1 MICVLTGG
9 TGGAKFV
16 DGLRQV
22 IPPEE
27 ITLIVN
33 TGDDLL
39 WWGLY
44 VSPDIDSITYVLSG
58 LLSRE
63 RGWGVK
69 GDTFLCLQAMGQLG
83 EPTWFHTGDRDLAV
97 HLLRSRLLAEGK
109 TLSEATSTICD
120 KLGVKAR
127 ILPMSDSRV
136 ETRVDTPSG
145 ELSFEEYFVQRWYQ
159 DPVNSVR
166 FAGASDAEP
175 APGVIEAIVS
185 ADAVLIAPSNPITSI
200 GPILSVPGIREAL
213 CSARGKVAAVS
224 PIVGNAPV
232 AGPAGILM
240 TAQGL
245 PCSIAGVAKAYED
258 FLDLLVCDTRDARAA
273 EALRGNGLRVQC
285 AQTIM
290 RSAEDSAALA
300 QTVLSYT
307 ISGLLSEQPSADESV
322 SDKAGGPNRRRP
334 AVILIPVKNLSAA
347 KQRLAAVLDQPRAP
361 NWRRPCCTMLWPH
374 LPRGRA
380 RPACA
385 LVTSDPFAIE
395 LARQYDFEII
405 PDPANPGETGAIEMA
420 TRFCVVRGS
429 DSTLVVPADIPL
441 IQAGELDQ
449 ILAYA
454 PAEGSVL
461 APAADG
467 RGTNAAFRRPA
478 NLFPLRFGNDSFKPH
493 LAAAQA
499 TGKPCIV
506 LQLPGIAL
514 DVDNP
519 EDLQRLLAH
528 PGETRTQ
535 SLVRELGT
543 RWPLS
548 GHRNEGL

>member
-22 IPPEE
+22 IPAEE

-97 HLLRSRLLAEGK
+97 HLLRSRQLAEGK
-109 TLSEATSTICD
+109 TLSEATKTICD

-145 ELSFEEYFVQRWYQ
+145 ELNFEEYFVQRWYQ

-213 CSARGKVAAVS
+213 RSARGKVAAVS
-224 PIVGNAPV
+224 PIIGNAPV

-245 PCSIAGVAKAYED
+245 PCSIAGVATAYED
-258 FLDLLVCDTRDARAA
+258 FLDLLICDTRDVRAA
-273 EALRGNGLRVQC
+273 EAIRKKGLRVQC
-285 AQTIM
+285 TETIM
-290 RSAEDSAALA
+290 RSAEDRAALA
-300 QTVLSYT
+300 RTVLSST
-307 ISGLLSEQPSADESV
+307 IGGLLSEESG
-322 SDKAGGPNRRRP
+322 SDKPDSDKSTSR
-334 AVILIPVKNLSAA
+334 AA
-347 KQRLAAVLDQPRAP
+347 SEQP
-361 NWRRPCCTMLWPH
+361 
-374 LPRGRA
+374 
-380 RPACA
+380 
-385 LVTSDPFAIE
+385 
-395 LARQYDFEII
+395 
-405 PDPANPGETGAIEMA
+405 
-420 TRFCVVRGS
+420 
-429 DSTLVVPADIPL
+429 
-441 IQAGELDQ
+441 
-449 ILAYA
+449 
-454 PAEGSVL
+454 
-461 APAADG
+461 
-467 RGTNAAFRRPA
+467 
-478 NLFPLRFGNDSFKPH
+478 
-493 LAAAQA
+493 
-499 TGKPCIV
+499 
-506 LQLPGIAL
+506 
-514 DVDNP
+514 
-519 EDLQRLLAH
+519 
-528 PGETRTQ
+528 
-535 SLVRELGT
+535 
-543 RWPLS
+543 
-548 GHRNEGL
+548 

>member
-16 DGLRQV
+16 DGLRQI

-109 TLSEATSTICD
+109 TLSEATSTICG

-127 ILPMSDSRV
+127 ILPMSNSRV

-185 ADAVLIAPSNPITSI
+185 ADAVIIAPSNPITSI
-200 GPILSVPGIREAL
+200 GPILSVPGIRGAL
-213 CSARGKVAAVS
+213 RSARKVAAVS
-224 PIVGNAPV
+224 PIIGSSPV

-258 FLDLLVCDTRDARAA
+258 FLDLLICDTRDARAA
-273 EALRGNGLRVQC
+273 ETLRKNGLRVQC

-290 RSAEDSAALA
+290 RSVEARAMLA
-300 QTVLSYT
+300 RTFLSHA
-307 ISGLLSEQPSADESV
+307 ISGPLSEEPR
-322 SDKAGGPNRRRP
+322 KP
-334 AVILIPVKNLSAA
+334 AACAA
-347 KQRLAAVLDQPRAP
+347 TDQP
-361 NWRRPCCTMLWPH
+361 
-374 LPRGRA
+374 
-380 RPACA
+380 
-385 LVTSDPFAIE
+385 
-395 LARQYDFEII
+395 
-405 PDPANPGETGAIEMA
+405 
-420 TRFCVVRGS
+420 
-429 DSTLVVPADIPL
+429 
-441 IQAGELDQ
+441 
-449 ILAYA
+449 
-454 PAEGSVL
+454 
-461 APAADG
+461 
-467 RGTNAAFRRPA
+467 
-478 NLFPLRFGNDSFKPH
+478 
-493 LAAAQA
+493 
-499 TGKPCIV
+499 
-506 LQLPGIAL
+506 
-514 DVDNP
+514 
-519 EDLQRLLAH
+519 
-528 PGETRTQ
+528 
-535 SLVRELGT
+535 
-543 RWPLS
+543 
-548 GHRNEGL
+548 